1 MERIAWIDIAKGLGI
16 IFVVFGHL
24 NFVTD
29 IDYNIIRV
37 IYMFHMPLFFFLSGY
52 LYKKNTNLRGL
63 IKNKFQQLMIPYFA
77 SLFVLAPFSPMF
89 KELYASNHVT
99 FVMVMEVIGKLLFGG
114 CYLFDEVGVLWFLP
128 VMFFT
133 QVVYSILSNRLN
145 IKILHLVVLLL
156 LIFAYIL
163 SIRFAKDQ
171 LIPLNAHVVM
181 GTLAIYH
188 LGRVYKESGYRENF
202 IVVIILAL
210 ISIISIWFYPDNI
223 FSIRSGYY
231 GYPFV
236 TLFCAVVMILMV
248 KNISE
253 FIVKNNSLA
262 KFFTSL
268 GKESLFIMCFHM
280 LFMLNVVKY
289 ISNNPAIVL
298 ILTLSITYLL
308 ALLFDKFTLTR
319 ALFKGNKEDIQSIL
333 RRIKK

>member
-29 IDYNIIRV
+29 MNYNIIRV

-52 LYKKNTNLRGL
+52 LYKKNADLKGL
-63 IKNKFQQLMIPYFA
+63 VTNKFQQLMIPYFT

-89 KELYASNHVT
+89 KELYASDDVT
-99 FVMVMEVIGKLLFGG
+99 LTMIMEVIGKLLFGG
-114 CYLFDEVGVLWFLP
+114 CYLFDEIGVLWFLP

-133 QVVYSILSNRLN
+133 QVAYSILSNRLN
-145 IKILHLVVLLL
+145 IKIVHLIVFLLL
-156 LIFAYIL
+156 VFAYIL

-171 LIPLNAHVVM
+171 LVPLNAHVVM

-188 LGRVYKESGYRENF
+188 LGRMYKESRYKENF
-202 IVVIILAL
+202 IVIAVLAVM
-210 ISIISIWFYPDNI
+210 SIISIWFYPDNI

-231 GYPFV
+231 GYPFI
-236 TLFCAVVMILMV
+236 TLFCAIVMILMI

-253 FIVKNNSLA
+253 FIVKNECLT
-262 KFFTSL
+262 KLFTSL

-289 ISNNPAIVL
+289 ISNNPAVILV
-298 ILTLSITYLL
+298 LTLSMTYLL

-333 RRIKK
+333 GRIKK